1 MNPLIKSHNRSS
13 DLHCDHF
20 DGAAVFSSLPLG
32 APNYVASVR
41 LSDLLCEYFKSS
53 SSLQSAFYI
62 VGWFVT
68 LYRFFPYG
76 EGFSFTWF
84 QRYFYDLQTALS
96 EILAG
101 KVGYITELVA
111 VTIIVTGIL
120 LFAVFS
126 IYIQHFYI
134 VYGAMCL
141 YLLTVVILMIS
152 I

>member
-1 MNPLIKSHNRSS
+1 MNPLIKKAINRSS

-41 LSDLLCEYFKSS
+41 LSDLLCEYFSPRLRY
-53 SSLQSAFYI
+53 SLPFYI

-76 EGFSFTWF
+76 EDFPSLGSKDI
-84 QRYFYDLQTALS
+84 FYDLQTALS

-126 IYIQHFYI
+126 IYIQHFLY
-134 VYGAMCL
+134 CL
-141 YLLTVVILMIS
+141 RCNVSLS
-152 I
+152 ADCRDF